1 MQCIQ
6 SKEKEIPSRNS
17 DEIMAW
23 LPQAFLSNFKNFDAL
38 TKKVGFTGS
47 LNVRC
52 NGSWSIFYKS
62 NMAFAGLYIML
73 VEANI
78 TSIFCLSTEKL
89 GTDWWVLLSG
99 KGIKAGALI

>member
-52 NGSWSIFYKS
+52 NGS
-62 NMAFAGLYIML
+62 
-73 VEANI
+73 
-78 TSIFCLSTEKL
+78 
-89 GTDWWVLLSG
+89 
-99 KGIKAGALI
+99 